1 MELLFKCMAAVHMEL
16 RVRECVSLVGI
27 TDQGAWIALQF
38 NFFDRS
44 SFASVSIQTKE
55 GVTHQ
60 CEIMLAYWKQLF
72 CVPSFSSLEEG
83 KVGESLCVPSCA
95 IEIANSI
102 FSHTRTTVNPIGH
115 IKGSL

>member
-1 MELLFKCMAAVHMEL
+1 M
-16 RVRECVSLVGI
+16 
-27 TDQGAWIALQF
+27 
-38 NFFDRS
+38 
-44 SFASVSIQTKE
+44 
-55 GVTHQ
+55 
-60 CEIMLAYWKQLF
+60 
-72 CVPSFSSLEEG
+72 PSFSSLEEG